1 MDKAH
6 FIFLHESEEN
16 KPIVINSVYTIYA
29 IIEDEHTKVVQYD
42 HYENMVFDSDIYVNE
57 TPEKIFTLVDQED
70 FVLLHCAED
79 NTVILVRC
87 GAIISLI
94 PSDEGTTMTLVGGES
109 FDVNE
114 TPMSIREISISG
126 KQVKAIRPSQKVA
139 AKKAST
145 KKPTYK
151 EAINEK
157 K

>member
-29 IIEDEHTKVVQYD
+29 VIEDEHTKVVQYD
-42 HYENMVFDSDIYVNE
+42 YYENMIFDSDIYVNE

-79 NTVILVRC
+79 NAVILVRC

-94 PSDEGTTMTLVGGES
+94 PTDDGTTMTLIGGES

-126 KQVKAIRPSQKVA
+126 KQAKAIRPSQKVA
-139 AKKAST
+139 KKAAT
-145 KKPTYK
+145 KKPTYT